1 MKAIFLIRYGKA
13 RDAFKIRQI
22 EIPVPTGRQVLI
34 KVEAFG
40 LNFADVM
47 ARKNLYK
54 EAPPLPCILGY
65 EVVGTV
71 TARGSAVNNVDVG
84 HRVIAMTRFGGYA
97 EYVLADS
104 ITTVQIAKEVTVIA
118 ATAMATQY
126 CTAYYAAA
134 QMVNISKGDKVLVH
148 SGAGGVGTAII
159 QYARYRQCEI
169 FSTAGTGEKI
179 QYLNTLGVTHAI
191 NYNTHDFENEIKN
204 ITEGKGVDVIFDAV
218 GGLSVK
224 KGFRSLAPGGRI
236 VCYGASAMTNKNIF
250 GKAKAAFDFGLYHP
264 LMFMMASKAM
274 IGINMLKIADSNPSL
289 VRGCLEQV
297 VKFTGEKIF
306 SPGEGKVFFADEISV
321 AHEFLEKRSSIGKI
335 AVKW

>member
-1 MKAIFLIRYGKA
+1 MKAIFLIKYGKA
-13 RDAFKIRQI
+13 RDAFEIRQV
-22 EIPVPTGRQVLI
+22 ETPAPTGRQVLI

-47 ARKNLYK
+47 ARKRLYK
-54 EAPPLPCILGY
+54 EAPPLPCVLGY
-65 EVVGTV
+65 EVVGVV
-71 TARGSAVNNVDVG
+71 TAIGAAVNNVNIG

-97 EYVLADS
+97 EFVLADS
-104 ITTVQIAKEVTVIA
+104 ITTVQIGQETTVVA

-134 QMVNISKGDKVLVH
+134 KMVNISEGDKVLVH

-159 QYARYRQCEI
+159 QYASYKQCEI
-169 FSTAGTGEKI
+169 FSTTGTGEKI
-179 QYLNTLGVTHAI
+179 RYLNTLGVNHAI
-191 NYNTHDFENEIKN
+191 NYNTNDFEKEIKN

-250 GKAKAAFDFGLYHP
+250 GKAKAALDFGLYHP

-274 IGINMLKIADSNPSL
+274 IGINMLKIADSNPML
-289 VRGCLEQV
+289 IRNCLEQV
-297 VKFTGEKIF
+297 IKFTGEKIF
-306 SPGEGKVFFADEISV
+306 SPGEGKVFPADEISV
-321 AHEFLEKRSSIGKI
+321 AHEFLEKRNSIGKI